1 MALLQLKDLNK
12 GYGKGSKTVCV
23 LNRFNLSIN
32 AGEMIAIMGK
42 SGAGKTTLLNLIAG
56 IDYPD
61 DGEYIF
67 NDRPVYLK
75 RTADGVKFRR
85 NQVGIIVQHFALIN
99 DFTVYENVE
108 MGLWESKLSRKGRR
122 ERTLEVIH
130 QLGIESL
137 KGQYPPELSGGEK
150 QRTAIGRA
158 IVAKPQLLLA
168 DEPTGSLDA
177 ETEKEILRILKMLND
192 DGATIIIITHDT
204 EVASQCS
211 RVITLEKH

>member
-1 MALLQLKDLNK
+1 MALLELKKIDK
-12 GYGKGSKTVCV
+12 SYGKGGKTVPV
-23 LNRFNLSIN
+23 LNQFNLAVE
-32 AGEMIAIMGK
+32 AGEMLAIMGK

-61 DGEYIF
+61 GGDYIF
-67 NDRPVYLK
+67 SSQPIQLK
-75 RTADGVKFRR
+75 RTSDGVKFRR
-85 NQVGIIVQHFALIN
+85 NRIGIIVQHFALIN

-108 MGLWESKLSRKGRR
+108 MGLWESKLSRKQQQQK
-122 ERTLEVIH
+122 TLEVLR

-137 KGQYPPELSGGEK
+137 KDQYPPELSGGEK

-158 IVAKPQLLLA
+158 IISNPQLILA

-177 ETEKEILRILKMLND
+177 ETEKDIMRLLQTLNEN
-192 DGATIIIITHDT
+192 GATILIITHDA
-204 EVASQCS
+204 EVASRCS